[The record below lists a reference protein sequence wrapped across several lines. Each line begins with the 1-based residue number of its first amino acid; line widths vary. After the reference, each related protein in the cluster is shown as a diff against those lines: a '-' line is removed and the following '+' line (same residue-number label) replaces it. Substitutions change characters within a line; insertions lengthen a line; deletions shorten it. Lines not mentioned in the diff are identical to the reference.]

1 MSRLTLSQAQAIVA
15 ENTPAVLASGKW
27 DPRLIGWS
35 ATSDMTEQAVLVAQ
49 LACKMA
55 FESAEQSA
63 SWRIYRALL
72 AYQSHLDHE
81 SGRAFE
87 LAAVQRARATSYT
100 AERTAAGAEAI
111 YRFGELLTSGLH
123 HAEPREP

>member
-81 SGRAFE
+81 AGRAFE
-87 LAAVQRARATSYT
+87 LAAVRRAAQSGV
-100 AERTAAGAEAI
+100 GADDAMDGDAFLRFDEALANG
-111 YRFGELLTSGLH
+111 YH
-123 HAEPREP
+123 HAEPKEA